1 MNNNHNHDDETNAS
15 SQNLTADNES
25 HQDEELIK
33 SQRQQHRHQELL
45 LLPNDSNQ
53 FSQDSHQDE
62 EEEEKN
68 KERLKSSDSVEELE
82 DDEKRYQK
90 QIKMKDIIIQQL
102 YKSALDA
109 EEQRRLAVGKHLK
122 VIDDLI
128 RFHGQH
134 LDENDYEFQQC
145 MRNMYERYEKHQTE
159 IATMYESDR
168 LKLLEDIRQL
178 NNAARQESSVEEREQ
193 QIEIEQVRTKMA
205 DDMKSL
211 RHIFDSQ
218 FEELDERFETTKN
231 EYLQKT
237 ELVSESL
244 HKQMLKR
251 EQISKE
257 MTNASVKIDTLRKA
271 LRRIRRI
278 SIQKSMQNM
287 DRCNHLL
294 ARKSQIIARYRGT
307 KTKMEEMI
315 NFHHNKLKELTM
327 EAHQKKLKLRDEL
340 NCAENVFKMV
350 KLIRKLEKQYEELSG
365 DNLSTSCNGTDITTI
380 VINRYIRVLMEHKD
394 VQNKE
399 KSLLIQ
405 NRKLLK
411 QSESF

>member
-1 MNNNHNHDDETNAS
+1 MNNNHNHDDETTNKS
-15 SQNLTADNES
+15 SKNLTSDNES

-33 SQRQQHRHQELL
+33 NQQQHHQHQELL
-45 LLPNDSNQ
+45 LLPKDSSQ
-53 FSQDSHQDE
+53 FSQDSQQQQ
-62 EEEEKN
+62 EEKN
-68 KERLKSSDSVEELE
+68 EERLKSSDSVEELE
-82 DDEKRYQK
+82 DDEKIYQK
-90 QIKMKDIIIQQL
+90 QIKMKDTIIQQL

-134 LDENDYEFQQC
+134 LDEIDHEFQQC
-145 MRNMYERYEKHQTE
+145 MRNMFERYEKHQTE
-159 IATMYESDR
+159 IATIYESDR

-178 NNAARQESSVEEREQ
+178 NNVARQESSMEEREQ
-193 QIEIEQVRTKMA
+193 QKEIEQVRTKMT

-244 HKQMLKR
+244 HNQMLKR

-315 NFHHNKLKELTM
+315 KFHHNKLKELTM
-327 EAHQKKLKLRDEL
+327 VAHQKKLELRDEL

-380 VINRYIRVLMEHKD
+380 VINRYIRVLMEHKE
-394 VQNKE
+394 VQHKE
-399 KSLLIQ
+399 KSLVIQ

-411 QSESF
+411 QSESY

>member
-1 MNNNHNHDDETNAS
+1 MNNNHNHDDETTNKS
-15 SQNLTADNES
+15 SKNLTSDNES

-33 SQRQQHRHQELL
+33 NQQQHHQHQELL
-45 LLPNDSNQ
+45 LLPKDSSQ
-53 FSQDSHQDE
+53 FSQDSQQQQE
-62 EEEEKN
+62 QKN
-68 KERLKSSDSVEELE
+68 EERLKSSDSVEELE
-82 DDEKRYQK
+82 DDEKIYQK
-90 QIKMKDIIIQQL
+90 QIKMKDTIIQQL

-134 LDENDYEFQQC
+134 LDEIDHEFQQC
-145 MRNMYERYEKHQTE
+145 MRNMFERYEKHQTE
-159 IATMYESDR
+159 IASMYESDR

-178 NNAARQESSVEEREQ
+178 NNVARQESSMEEREQ
-193 QIEIEQVRTKMA
+193 QKEIEQVRTKMT

-244 HKQMLKR
+244 HNQMLKR

-257 MTNASVKIDTLRKA
+257 MTNASQKIDTLRKA

-315 NFHHNKLKELTM
+315 KFHHNKLKELTM
-327 EAHQKKLKLRDEL
+327 VAHQKKLELRDEL

-380 VINRYIRVLMEHKD
+380 VINRYIRVLMEHKE
-394 VQNKE
+394 VQHKE
-399 KSLLIQ
+399 KSLVIQ

-411 QSESF
+411 QSESY

>member
-1 MNNNHNHDDETNAS
+1 MNNNHNHDDETTNKS
-15 SQNLTADNES
+15 SKNLTSDNES

-33 SQRQQHRHQELL
+33 NQQQHHQHQELL
-45 LLPNDSNQ
+45 LLPKDSSQ
-53 FSQDSHQDE
+53 FSQDSQQQQ
-62 EEEEKN
+62 EEKN
-68 KERLKSSDSVEELE
+68 EERLKSSDSVEELE
-82 DDEKRYQK
+82 DDEKIYQK
-90 QIKMKDIIIQQL
+90 QIKMKDTIIQQL

-134 LDENDYEFQQC
+134 LDEIDHEFQQC
-145 MRNMYERYEKHQTE
+145 MRNMFERYEKHQTE
-159 IATMYESDR
+159 IASMYESDR

-178 NNAARQESSVEEREQ
+178 NNVARQESSMEEREQ
-193 QIEIEQVRTKMA
+193 QKEIEQVRTKMT

-244 HKQMLKR
+244 HNQMLKR

-257 MTNASVKIDTLRKA
+257 MTNASQKIDTLRKA

-315 NFHHNKLKELTM
+315 KFHHNKLKELTM
-327 EAHQKKLKLRDEL
+327 VAHQKKLELRDEL

-380 VINRYIRVLMEHKD
+380 VINRYIRVLMEHKE
-394 VQNKE
+394 VQHKE
-399 KSLLIQ
+399 KSLVIQ

-411 QSESF
+411 QSESY

>member
-1 MNNNHNHDDETNAS
+1 MNNNHNHDDETTNKS
-15 SQNLTADNES
+15 SKNLTSDNES

-33 SQRQQHRHQELL
+33 NQQQHHQHQELL
-45 LLPNDSNQ
+45 LLPKDSSQ
-53 FSQDSHQDE
+53 FSQDSQQQQE
-62 EEEEKN
+62 QKN
-68 KERLKSSDSVEELE
+68 EERLKSSDSVEELE
-82 DDEKRYQK
+82 DDEKIYQK
-90 QIKMKDIIIQQL
+90 QIKMKDTIIQQL

-134 LDENDYEFQQC
+134 LDEIDHEFQQC
-145 MRNMYERYEKHQTE
+145 MRNMFERYEKHQTE
-159 IATMYESDR
+159 IATIYESDR

-178 NNAARQESSVEEREQ
+178 NNVARQESSMEEREQ
-193 QIEIEQVRTKMA
+193 QKEIEQVRTKMT

-244 HKQMLKR
+244 HNQMLKR

-257 MTNASVKIDTLRKA
+257 MTNASQKIDTLRKA

-315 NFHHNKLKELTM
+315 KFHHNKLKELTM
-327 EAHQKKLKLRDEL
+327 VAHQKKLELRDEL

-380 VINRYIRVLMEHKD
+380 VINRYIRVLMEHKE
-394 VQNKE
+394 VQHKE
-399 KSLLIQ
+399 KSLVIQ

-411 QSESF
+411 QSESY